1 MHVTGADATV
11 NVKPDKPDGGVHAV
25 DGIIEELMVAM
36 SVGQS
41 VGQFSGGLNQMTA
54 VSKLLQ

>member
-1 MHVTGADATV
+1 MTGADAIV
-11 NVKPDKPDGGVHAV
+11 NGKPDGGVVAV

-41 VGQFSGGLNQMTA
+41 VGQFPGGLSQMTA
-54 VSKLLQ
+54 AVTAVFV